1 MLHYAA
7 SPSHFTSLL
16 PLSNHG
22 NCTTHPIFANS
33 FFIPFSLIHSDFPV
47 SYDFVCRE
55 PAYMSEM
62 ATMGDDDGFSMSP
75 AIGRPDLELLMFAI
89 PHHQER
95 LSPTEQ
101 SSNFVHSIG
110 CTPTLHGMACPV
122 SNKRHLQ
129 DLRGRLCF
137 IFLIYILSI

>member
-1 MLHYAA
+1 
-7 SPSHFTSLL
+7 
-16 PLSNHG
+16 
-22 NCTTHPIFANS
+22 
-33 FFIPFSLIHSDFPV
+33 
-47 SYDFVCRE
+47 
-55 PAYMSEM
+55 MSEM

-122 SNKRHLQ
+122 SNSNER
-129 DLRGRLCF
+129 DLNDLMRRLCS
-137 IFLIYILSI
+137 IFTNKYPWHLISTWHLISI